1 MLAELGRFS
10 HNQLLEL
17 VCALFPSR
25 SREDLDQVVSK
36 MLPKEPASGGKRPA
50 RAGDE
55 AAAQEA
61 EERTQLMLEKSMK
74 FRSAMLAAQ
83 KAAGELKAIP
93 SSYNSESLTPIDGS
107 YDRSSSSGQRPSN
120 SRGNDLPPLDDEFS
134 SKKSSGKKKKHLPP
148 LKPAVR
154 RVDETLSDECRAM
167 LLSTLIL
174 LLSNHF
180 LSADSTPS
188 IVAVNENDVFNF
200 DFTWRP
206 LRPMANETV
215 HFRAIGTGQSVMQRW
230 SLTNTS
236 FRWYRQLPSADFRL
250 VHVGRRYSRRASG
263 YFEGRYRL
271 SVRVNGQPQPESD
284 YQPTSWSRVDIVK
297 YIGLQRRIHSALIV
311 KNRTTEHGRGR
322 RIVCRFWGYP
332 QVESLEFRPP
342 TSPHSPAVCRTMSG
356 HFETIETEPYIDL
369 VSDCSTDT
377 LLRLRVQLLR
387 KKFCWRGTTQVSSG

>member
-1 MLAELGRFS
+1 
-10 HNQLLEL
+10 
-17 VCALFPSR
+17 
-25 SREDLDQVVSK
+25 
-36 MLPKEPASGGKRPA
+36 
-50 RAGDE
+50 
-55 AAAQEA
+55 
-61 EERTQLMLEKSMK
+61 
-74 FRSAMLAAQ
+74 
-83 KAAGELKAIP
+83 
-93 SSYNSESLTPIDGS
+93 
-107 YDRSSSSGQRPSN
+107 RPSN

-154 RVDETLSDECRAM
+154 RVDETLSD
-167 LLSTLIL
+167 
-174 LLSNHF
+174 
-180 LSADSTPS
+180 D

-215 HFRAIGTGQSVMQRW
+215 HFRAIGTGQSVMQQR
-230 SLTNTS
+230 
-236 FRWYRQLPSADFRL
+236 
-250 VHVGRRYSRRASG
+250 
-263 YFEGRYRL
+263 
-271 SVRVNGQPQPESD
+271 NGQPQPESD

-322 RIVCRFWGYP
+322 RIV
-332 QVESLEFRPP
+332 ESLEFRPP

-377 LLRLRVQLLR
+377 LPAGEYSCYGRNSVGEGRLKCRLDEGQGEFLGNMTQCWDTLAEDSSVESSRKVYRQIVANNGINKPESVAMATAFGLSCLETPELR
-387 KKFCWRGTTQVSSG
+387 KTNDGSHECGLCRNIAAAR

>member
-1 MLAELGRFS
+1 MR
-10 HNQLLEL
+10 
-17 VCALFPSR
+17 R
-25 SREDLDQVVSK
+25 
-36 MLPKEPASGGKRPA
+36 
-50 RAGDE
+50 
-55 AAAQEA
+55 
-61 EERTQLMLEKSMK
+61 
-74 FRSAMLAAQ
+74 
-83 KAAGELKAIP
+83 
-93 SSYNSESLTPIDGS
+93 
-107 YDRSSSSGQRPSN
+107 
-120 SRGNDLPPLDDEFS
+120 DEF
-134 SKKSSGKKKKHLPP
+134 H
-148 LKPAVR
+148 
-154 RVDETLSDECRAM
+154 SDSAM

-215 HFRAIGTGQSVMQRW
+215 HFRAIDTGQSVMQRW

-284 YQPTSWSRVDIVK
+284 NQPTSWSRVDIVK

-311 KNRTTEHGRGR
+311 KNRTTKHGRGR

-377 LLRLRVQLLR
+377 LPAGEYSCYGRNSVGEGRLKCRLDEGQGEFLGNMTQCWDTLAEDSSVESSR
-387 KKFCWRGTTQVSSG
+387 KVYRQIVANNGINKPESVAMATAFGCLATAFFVLII

>member
-25 SREDLDQVVSK
+25 SREDLDQV
-36 MLPKEPASGGKRPA
+36 GGKRPA

-61 EERTQLMLEKSMK
+61 EERTQLMLEKEHEIPQ
-74 FRSAMLAAQ
+74 RDAGRHT
-83 KAAGELKAIP
+83 AGELKAIP

-154 RVDETLSDECRAM
+154 RVVDETLSDE
-167 LLSTLIL
+167 
-174 LLSNHF
+174 
-180 LSADSTPS
+180 
-188 IVAVNENDVFNF
+188 
-200 DFTWRP
+200 
-206 LRPMANETV
+206 RPMANETV

-230 SLTNTS
+230 SLTNTQLPCGGP
-236 FRWYRQLPSADFRL
+236 RQLPSARL
-250 VHVGRRYSRRASG
+250 PAGARRQAVQSKGFGILSRADTGLTNKPSK
-263 YFEGRYRL
+263 
-271 SVRVNGQPQPESD
+271 PESD

-297 YIGLQRRIHSALIV
+297 YIGLQRRIHS
-311 KNRTTEHGRGR
+311 H
-322 RIVCRFWGYP
+322 
-332 QVESLEFRPP
+332 
-342 TSPHSPAVCRTMSG
+342 
-356 HFETIETEPYIDL
+356 
-369 VSDCSTDT
+369 
-377 LLRLRVQLLR
+377 
-387 KKFCWRGTTQVSSG
+387 